1 LLFSV
6 SGYTY
11 LDDGGT
17 DRREILHDGTH
28 WVPDKFSLLL
38 GVVPSG
44 DPPNPKLWAYVLTI

>member
-1 LLFSV
+1 MLFSV